1 VICLAL
7 AVLAISKTA
16 LAQASAAITITS
28 DQRFRGR
35 SISNGDPA
43 ITLNLSYDH
52 ASGFYLGA
60 AATAAIED
68 SEPKVINVQGN
79 IGFVHRLAAG
89 PSLDIGVVHS
99 HYGQYSS
106 IGREAHYTEFYA
118 GVLDRRVA
126 FYIHYSPDYIQPGV
140 ATVYAELNGVIEPGR
155 DWRLTA
161 HIGTL
166 TRVAG
171 PGPPGSSSF
180 GYDWRIAA
188 SHQLAG
194 PLELEVALSG
204 GGPMEERYANALHN
218 RTAFTV
224 SLTWSP

>member
-1 VICLAL
+1 M
-7 AVLAISKTA
+7 
-16 LAQASAAITITS
+16 AQASAAITITS

-43 ITLNLSYDH
+43 ITLNFLYDH

-60 AATAAIED
+60 AATASVED

-89 PSLDIGVVHS
+89 QSLDFGVVHS

-118 GVLDRRVA
+118 GVLDRRVT
-126 FYIHYSPDYIQPGV
+126 FYIHYSPDYFQSGT
-140 ATVYAELNGVIEPGR
+140 ATVYTELNGVIEPAQ
-155 DWRLTA
+155 DWRLTGHLGA
-161 HIGTL
+161 L

-171 PGPPGSSSF
+171 TGPPGSGRLDF
-180 GYDWRIAA
+180 DWRIGLAR
-188 SHQLAG
+188 QIAG

-204 GGPMEERYANALHN
+204 GGPTQEYYKNALHN